1 MIPITVEQLCEATD
15 GQLNLDSLNLNSI
28 NVDNQK
34 LDNLTLAQINSVV
47 INNVSTDTRTIS
59 ENDLFIA
66 LKGPTFDAHNM
77 LQSALDKGAAVLLV
91 EKSWVEKNR
100 GEKNSVK
107 NSCGENNNFTF
118 ADDCIV
124 VMVADTRIA
133 LGLLGRYIKQQIK
146 GIKCAAITGS
156 NGKTTCKELLSAI
169 LSAHNGNSDKVLAT
183 AGNFNNDIGL
193 PLTLLRLQA
202 QHQFAVLELG
212 ANHIGEIAYTSA
224 LVEPDVAL
232 VNNVMPAH
240 LEGFGSLQGVA
251 TAKAEIWSSLNKSGI
266 AVVNL
271 DADFA
276 ADFVRNLTNQEQRFI
291 TFSAEL
297 KSTDRAKS
305 IAEPDLFASDITH
318 NQLGQASFTLNLANT
333 LINNLNCLPKI
344 RIQLN
349 LPGLHN
355 VSNALAASTM
365 AIALGC
371 TLQDI
376 KQGLETVQQ
385 VAGRVN
391 CSVVSDRLTV
401 IDDTYNANS
410 ASVKAGIDLLT
421 QYDAQQ
427 VLVCGD
433 MGELGEFAEQEHK
446 SIGEYAQQQGIQQL
460 FTVGNLSQLATHAY
474 NAAAKKTVAEHF
486 SDKQQ
491 LKQAISAYLSDKE
504 SKIVMLIKGSRSAK
518 MEEIVAFIKQTT
530 A

>member
-1 MIPITVEQLCEATD
+1 MIPITVAQLCEATE
-15 GQLNLDSLNLNSI
+15 GQLSI
-28 NVDNQK
+28 ESQK
-34 LDNLTLAQINSVV
+34 LDNRKSDNLTLAKINSVV

-77 LQSALDKGAAVLLV
+77 LQSAVDKGAAVLLV

-100 GEKNSVK
+100 VEKNCS
-107 NSCGENNNFTF
+107 ENNNFTF
-118 ADDCIV
+118 ANDCIV
-124 VMVADTRIA
+124 VMVTDTRIA
-133 LGLLGRYIKQQIK
+133 LGLLGRYIKQLIK

-169 LSAHNGNSDKVLAT
+169 LSAHCGEADKVLAT

-251 TAKAEIWSSLNKSGI
+251 TAKSEIWSNLNKSGI

-276 ADFVRNLTNQEQRFI
+276 ADFMRNLTNQGQRFI

-297 KSTDRAKS
+297 KNTLREKKLVQ
-305 IAEPDLFASDITH
+305 PDLFASDITH
-318 NQLGQASFTLNLANT
+318 NQLGQASFTLNVANT
-333 LINNLNCLPKI
+333 SINNLNYLPNI

-391 CSVVSDRLTV
+391 CSVVSERLTV

-410 ASVKAGIDLLT
+410 ASVKAAIDLLA
-421 QYDAQQ
+421 QYNAQQ
-427 VLVCGD
+427 VLICGD

-460 FTVGNLSQLATHAY
+460 FTVGNLSQLASHAY

-491 LKQAISAYLSDKE
+491 LKQALSGYLSDKE
-504 SKIVMLIKGSRSAK
+504 SKIVMLVKGSRSAK

>member
-1 MIPITVEQLCEATD
+1 MMPITVEQLCEATD
-15 GQLNLDSLNLNSI
+15 GQINLD
-28 NVDNQK
+28 DQK
-34 LDNLTLAQINSVV
+34 SDNLTLAEINSVV
-47 INNVSTDTRTIS
+47 INNVSTDTRTIN

-66 LKGPTFDAHNM
+66 LKGPSFDAHNL
-77 LQSALDKGAAVLLV
+77 LQSAIDKGAAVLLV

-100 GEKNSVK
+100 AEKNCSQ
-107 NSCGENNNFTF
+107 NNNFTF
-118 ADDCIV
+118 ANDCIV

-169 LSAHNGNSDKVLAT
+169 LSVHSGDKNKVLAT

-224 LVEPDVAL
+224 LAQPDVAL

-251 TAKAEIWSSLNKSGI
+251 TAKAEIWSNLTPSGI

-271 DADFA
+271 EANFA
-276 ADFVRNLTNQEQRFI
+276 VDFVQKLANKDQPLLGFSTKSEQQNG
-291 TFSAEL
+291 
-297 KSTDRAKS
+297 AK
-305 IAEPDLFASDITH
+305 PDLFASDIVH
-318 NQLGQASFTLNLANT
+318 NELGQASFTLNLSDTLVNKLNT
-333 LINNLNCLPKI
+333 LQNIS
-344 RIQLN
+344 IQLN

-365 AIALGC
+365 AVAFGC
-371 TLQDI
+371 SLQDI
-376 KQGLETVQQ
+376 KKGLESVQQ
-385 VAGRVN
+385 VVGRVN
-391 CSVVSDRLTV
+391 CSVISETVTV

-410 ASVKAGIDLLT
+410 ASVKAGIDLLA
-421 QYDAQQ
+421 QYQANQ

-433 MGELGEFAEQEHK
+433 MGELGDYAEQEHK
-446 SIGEYAQQQGIQQL
+446 TVGEYAQQQGIQKL
-460 FTVGNLSQLATHAY
+460 FTVGNLSQLASHAY
-474 NAAAKKTVAEHF
+474 NAAAKNTVAEHF
-486 SDKQQ
+486 TDKQQ
-491 LKQAISAYLSDKE
+491 LKEALNAYLSDKE
-504 SKIVMLIKGSRSAK
+504 SKTVILVKGSRSAK
-518 MEEIVAFIKQTT
+518 MEEIVAFIKQTFS

>member
-1 MIPITVEQLCEATD
+1 MIPITVAQLCAATG
-15 GQLNLDSLNLNSI
+15 GQLNLNSS
-28 NVDNQK
+28 NAEGQK
-34 LDNLTLAQINSVV
+34 LESPTLAKINSVV
-47 INNVSTDTRTIS
+47 INNVSTDTRTIN
-59 ENDLFIA
+59 EKDLFIA

-77 LQSALDKGAAVLLV
+77 LQSAVDKGAAVLLV
-91 EKSWVEKNR
+91 EKNWVENNCSK
-100 GEKNSVK
+100 
-107 NSCGENNNFTF
+107 NNNLTLV
-118 ADDCIV
+118 DDCIV

-133 LGLLGRYIKQQIK
+133 LGLLGHYIKQQIK

-169 LSAHNGNSDKVLAT
+169 LSVHSGKADKVLAT
-183 AGNFNNDIGL
+183 DGNFNNDIGL

-251 TAKAEIWSSLNKSGI
+251 TAKSEIWSNLNKSGM

-276 ADFVRNLTNQEQRFI
+276 ADFVRNLTHQKQRFI
-291 TFSAEL
+291 TFSAQL
-297 KSTDRAKS
+297 KNTAREKN

-318 NQLGQASFTLNLANT
+318 NQLGQASFTLNVANT
-333 LINNLNCLPKI
+333 LTNNLNYLPNI

-391 CSVVSDRLTV
+391 CSVVSERLTV

-410 ASVKAGIDLLT
+410 ASVKAGIDLLA
-421 QYDAQQ
+421 QYNAQQ
-427 VLVCGD
+427 VLICGD
-433 MGELGEFAEQEHK
+433 MGELGKFAEQEHK
-446 SIGEYAQQQGIQQL
+446 SIGKYAQQQGIQRL
-460 FTVGNLSQLATHAY
+460 FTVGNLSQLASHAY

-491 LKQAISAYLSDKE
+491 LKQALGAYLSDKE
-504 SKIVMLIKGSRSAK
+504 SKIVMLVKGSRSAK